1 MVVVALQ
8 PVPGQ
13 LPATGNPV
21 CHGSAAGVEGIVKP
35 TWDELREQQRRALKA
50 LPWCP
55 ACFKTI
61 YPGEKRH
68 ALVNE
73 IGHIECIEIP

>member
-1 MVVVALQ
+1 MSL
-8 PVPGQ
+8 
-13 LPATGNPV
+13 
-21 CHGSAAGVEGIVKP
+21 
-35 TWDELREQQRRALKA
+35 TWDELREQQRPALKA